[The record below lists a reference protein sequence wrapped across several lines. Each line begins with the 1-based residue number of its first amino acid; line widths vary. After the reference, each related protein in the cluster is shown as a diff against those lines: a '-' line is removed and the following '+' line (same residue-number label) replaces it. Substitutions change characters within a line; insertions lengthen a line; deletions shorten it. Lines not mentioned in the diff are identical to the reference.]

1 MNLREMMKAE
11 NLKRILF
18 DKPKNQ
24 IEVESDSGDEVRLA
38 YDTVEE
44 AVRKAEDHPSDVVEV
59 EIEDE

>member
-1 MNLREMMKAE
+1 MNLRDMMKAE

-24 IEVESDSGDEVRLA
+24 IEVESDSGEEVRLT

-44 AVRKAEDHPSDVVEV
+44 AVRTAEDHPSEIVEV
-59 EIEDE
+59 EIDDE